1 MPAHLFRRSRRRV
14 RICICFLAV
23 VTTSVVAPAPG
34 ATATGAQQA
43 PVHYEPPVAAPV
55 TDGFRP
61 PVGPYGPGNRGIEY
75 DTEPGGAVLAA
86 ADGRVVFAGPVGS
99 SLHVT
104 VLHADGVRTSYAHL
118 ARVDVRTGQQLGR
131 GDPLGRSGDSFHWGA
146 RVGGA
151 YVDPAGLLS
160 TAMGSRVELL
170 PLEVAP
176 GARPGEV
183 EAALGDQIRD
193 GRGPGGVDL
202 QLSGAHGLTQSL
214 VQRVRLT
221 RHYVV
226 DADPIA
232 RTVRVTRDLAARLA
246 STARCRD
253 EPPASRPV
261 AGQERR
267 ALLIGGLGSTSESA
281 SIDGLRTDEL
291 GYGPGSVERFSYTG
305 DGQRYGSTDTQGDL
319 LVSAAHLADS
329 VERAARA
336 SPHAIVDV
344 YAHSMGGVVAR
355 LALLELERRGF
366 DLHRLG
372 LVATIGSPHRG
383 ADLATAVA
391 AANVTVTGN
400 VALDVAEG
408 LLGTGLDPDGRA
420 LAQLSE
426 ASDVVRMLDE
436 VGVPDDV
443 ELVSVAASGDL
454 VVAAPN
460 TRVDGARNITVSLTG
475 REAHSGL
482 VEHDETTAEI
492 ARALAGQPQGCE
504 APREVVEEEV
514 LGHGIS
520 YLEDVAGFAALNDA
534 R

>member
-1 MPAHLFRRSRRRV
+1 VTWPPGWPPRRNAATPRPR
-14 RICICFLAV
+14 
-23 VTTSVVAPAPG
+23 PAP
-34 ATATGAQQA
+34 
-43 PVHYEPPVAAPV
+43 
-55 TDGFRP
+55 
-61 PVGPYGPGNRGIEY
+61 
-75 DTEPGGAVLAA
+75 
-86 ADGRVVFAGPVGS
+86 S
-99 SLHVT
+99 
-104 VLHADGVRTSYAHL
+104 
-118 ARVDVRTGQQLGR
+118 
-131 GDPLGRSGDSFHWGA
+131 
-146 RVGGA
+146 
-151 YVDPAGLLS
+151 PAS
-160 TAMGSRVELL
+160 NA
-170 PLEVAP
+170 
-176 GARPGEV
+176 
-183 EAALGDQIRD
+183 
-193 GRGPGGVDL
+193 
-202 QLSGAHGLTQSL
+202 
-214 VQRVRLT
+214 
-221 RHYVV
+221 
-226 DADPIA
+226 
-232 RTVRVTRDLAARLA
+232 
-246 STARCRD
+246 
-253 EPPASRPV
+253 PPAARPV
-261 AGQERR
+261 AGQQRR
-267 ALLIGGLGSTSESA
+267 ALLVGGLGSSSESA

-291 GYGPGSVERFSYTG
+291 GYAPASVERFSYAG
-305 DGQRYGSTDTQGDL
+305 AGQRYSSADTQGDL

-336 SPHAIVDV
+336 SPGATIDV
-344 YAHSMGGVVAR
+344 YAHSMGGVVTR

-372 LVATIGSPHRG
+372 VVTTIGSPHRG

-475 REAHSGL
+475 REAHGGL

-504 APREVVEEEV
+504 DAQEVVEEEV